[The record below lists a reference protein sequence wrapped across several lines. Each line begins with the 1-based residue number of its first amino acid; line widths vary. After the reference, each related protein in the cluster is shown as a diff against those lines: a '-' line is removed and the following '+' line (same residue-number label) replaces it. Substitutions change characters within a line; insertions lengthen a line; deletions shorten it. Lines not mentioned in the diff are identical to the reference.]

1 MAAHTPV
8 QNPSRQPG
16 DPACCPSASGIDLW
30 TTRQPGT
37 YLLLIHLAAP
47 ATLEIG
53 RLGQVTL
60 PAGWYVYAGS
70 ALGGLGARI
79 SRHARQ
85 EKRPHWHI
93 DRLLAA
99 GQLVSV
105 VARIGS
111 ARIECQ
117 TASIVLVLPGA
128 TLPVPR
134 FGASDCRC
142 RAHLVHFEARPNL
155 ALGSDWQFVP
165 VHPSD

>member
-1 MAAHTPV
+1 MGLPTSTMSLPTSAA
-8 QNPSRQPG
+8 
-16 DPACCPSASGIDLW
+16 DELASAVDLW
-30 TTRQPGT
+30 MARQPGT

-47 ATLEIG
+47 ATRQIG
-53 RLGQVTL
+53 RLGQVSL
-60 PAGWYVYAGS
+60 PAGWYVYIGS

-117 TASIVLVLPGA
+117 AAATVAALPGA
-128 TLPVPR
+128 KLPVPR

-142 RAHLVHFEARPNL
+142 RAHLVHFEARPEIKF
-155 ALGSDWQFVP
+155 GPDWHTVP
-165 VHPSD
+165 ARPPA

>member
-1 MAAHTPV
+1 VAAHQPA
-8 QNPSRQPG
+8 QNPAAPPTDLPTGTTVSPV
-16 DPACCPSASGIDLW
+16 DLW

-37 YLLLIHLAAP
+37 YVLLIHLAVP

-53 RLGQVTL
+53 RLGRVTL
-60 PAGWYVYAGS
+60 PAGWYAYIGS

-99 GQLVSV
+99 GRLVEV
-105 VARIGS
+105 TARIGT

-117 TASIVLVLPGA
+117 TAATVVTWPGA
-128 TLPVPR
+128 ILPVPR

-142 RAHLVHFEARPNL
+142 QAHLVHFEAHPCL
-155 ALGSDWQFVP
+155 ALGSDWLSANP
-165 VHPSD
+165 PS

>member
-1 MAAHTPV
+1 M
-8 QNPSRQPG
+8 
-16 DPACCPSASGIDLW
+16 
-30 TTRQPGT
+30 
-37 YLLLIHLAAP
+37 LIHLAAP
-47 ATLEIG
+47 VTLEIG
-53 RLGQVTL
+53 RLGRMTP
-60 PAGWYVYAGS
+60 PAGWYVYIGS

-105 VARIGS
+105 VARLGA

-117 TASIVLVLPGA
+117 TAATVADLPGA
-128 TLPVPR
+128 TAPVAR

-142 RAHLVHFEARPNL
+142 PTHLMHFAARPDL
-155 ALGSDWQFVP
+155 TLGPDWQLAQTSTV
-165 VHPSD
+165 SG